1 MELITPRVQ
10 IIYKVFQL
18 ARKRTRQSGRGKS
31 VSAKQFARKHM
42 VAGSLV
48 LAIIVVAVATYMM
61 VGGSTNPV
69 VVIPEL
75 FTYGY
80 SQVTID
86 ASVDNEGGVVTL
98 TSGCRQIRAHVEA
111 SQAESIYTGINGIV
125 SPRPNAHDIVA
136 DAFNNLGIEVL
147 MVKVTDMRNQTFYGK
162 IIVKNGNRVAS
173 LDARPSDATAI
184 AVRMHVPVYVKTQL
198 LEENGEKIC

>member
-1 MELITPRVQ
+1 
-10 IIYKVFQL
+10 L
-18 ARKRTRQSGRGKS
+18 ARRKVRSAKRGKKRQRVKLGLPALKIS
-31 VSAKQFARKHM
+31 SARRFARKHM

-48 LAIIVVAVATYMM
+48 LAILIVAVATYTM
-61 VGGSTNPV
+61 VGGSRSTV
-69 VVIPEL
+69 AIIPEL

-80 SQVTID
+80 SQVAID
-86 ASVDNEGGVVTL
+86 AGMDNEGGIVTL
-98 TSGCRQIRAHVEA
+98 TSGCRQIRAHVEPA
-111 SQAESIYTGINGIV
+111 QAESIYTGIEGIV
-125 SPRPNAHDIVA
+125 NPRPNAHDIVA

-147 MVKVTDMRNQTFYGK
+147 MVKVTELRNQTFYGK
-162 IIVKNGNRVAS
+162 IILRNGNRIAS

>member
-1 MELITPRVQ
+1 M
-10 IIYKVFQL
+10 
-18 ARKRTRQSGRGKS
+18 ARKRTGRGE
-31 VSAKQFARKHM
+31 SASARQFARKHV

-48 LAIIVVAVATYMM
+48 LAILIVAAATYMM

-69 VVIPEL
+69 LAIPEL

-86 ASVDNEGGVVTL
+86 ASIDNEGGVVML
-98 TSGCRQIRAHVEA
+98 TSGCRQIHARVEPA
-111 SQAESIYTGINGIV
+111 QAESIYNGINGIV
-125 SPRPNAHDIVA
+125 SPRPNAHDIVT

-162 IIVKNGNRVAS
+162 IIVKNGNRIAS